1 MGKWGSKCLQ
11 GLIRFFIFPV
21 VVVYTRVLF
30 FFFFCMK
37 KYLLLDAK
45 EFEEECNPLIW
56 YFSWRSRSFRFL
68 TSLQTCY
75 SFIYASVCAVNNFV
89 HDIIIKVWMDRRLL
103 IASFISSDAEK
114 TNADWFFCFE
124 LQSLLQSHHQRVLR
138 GMFWFHYWTRSCHSH
153 HWSSLA
159 FWQGY
164 TVAFCEYGLNNR
176 NIVCKYRSL
185 AC

>member
-1 MGKWGSKCLQ
+1 MVKWGSKCLQ

-30 FFFFCMK
+30 FFFFAWKNIFFLMLKSSK
-37 KYLLLDAK
+37 KNVIPWFGILVDVQDPFGSSVSQNVSLSPQKTVRID
-45 EFEEECNPLIW
+45 
-56 YFSWRSRSFRFL
+56 FL
-68 TSLQTCY
+68 NSATTA
-75 SFIYASVCAVNNFV
+75 FVAS
-89 HDIIIKVWMDRRLL
+89 KDRRLL
-103 IASFISSDAEK
+103 IASFISSDAEQ